1 MHAHAGDAAHL
12 LKALGNEQRLL
23 ILCNLLARPLSVGEL
38 NERLELSQSALSQ
51 HLALLR
57 EGGLVDTRREAQSI
71 FYSLPPGPVTR
82 IMALLQDIYCSVPPA
97 PEDRKPAP
105 RPARDDHVAAN
116 RWPGQL
122 TLLAAFLG
130 ALAIGL
136 SLGLLGSGG
145 SILTVPVLH
154 YLLQQPEQVAIGGSL
169 LVVGL
174 IAAAAC
180 LPYAVARQ
188 VDWRNVLWF
197 GLPGMLG
204 AWLGASLARWVPGPA
219 QLALFAVVMLV
230 AAWRMLRSTP
240 VATGDHKPH
249 PLAIVAGGTAVGA
262 LSGLVGVGGGFLIV
276 PALVLLAGVPMTS
289 AVGTSLAVIAMNSF
303 TGFGKYLQV
312 LEAKGV
318 ALDWRTLLLIAAI
331 GVVGSFAGNR
341 LGRRLPQS
349 SLRRLFGLFLVVMG
363 IFVAADAGP
372 RLLH

>member
-1 MHAHAGDAAHL
+1 M
-12 LKALGNEQRLL
+12 
-23 ILCNLLARPLSVGEL
+23 
-38 NERLELSQSALSQ
+38 
-51 HLALLR
+51 
-57 EGGLVDTRREAQSI
+57 
-71 FYSLPPGPVTR
+71 
-82 IMALLQDIYCSVPPA
+82 
-97 PEDRKPAP
+97 
-105 RPARDDHVAAN
+105 
-116 RWPGQL
+116 
-122 TLLAAFLG
+122 LAALVG
-130 ALAIGL
+130 GLAIGL

-180 LPYAVARQ
+180 VPYAMARQ

-204 AWLGASLARWVPGPA
+204 AWLGASLARWVPGAA

-230 AAWRMLRSTP
+230 AAWRMLRSAP
-240 VATGDHKPH
+240 VTSDDHNKPH
-249 PLAIVAGGTAVGA
+249 RFAIITGGAAVGA

-276 PALVLLAGVPMTS
+276 PALVLLAGVPMSS

-331 GVVGSFAGNR
+331 GMVGSLAGNR

-349 SLRRLFGLFLVVMG
+349 SLRRLFGIFLVVMG
-363 IFVAADAGP
+363 LFVAADAGP
-372 RLLH
+372 RLMH

>member
-1 MHAHAGDAAHL
+1 M
-12 LKALGNEQRLL
+12 
-23 ILCNLLARPLSVGEL
+23 
-38 NERLELSQSALSQ
+38 
-51 HLALLR
+51 
-57 EGGLVDTRREAQSI
+57 
-71 FYSLPPGPVTR
+71 
-82 IMALLQDIYCSVPPA
+82 
-97 PEDRKPAP
+97 
-105 RPARDDHVAAN
+105 
-116 RWPGQL
+116 
-122 TLLAAFLG
+122 LAALLG

-154 YLLQQPEQVAIGGSL
+154 YLLQQPEQIAIRGSL

-180 LPYAVARQ
+180 VPYAMARQ

-204 AWLGASLARWVPGPA
+204 ASLARWVPGAA

-230 AAWRMLRSTP
+230 AAWRMLRSAP
-240 VATGDHKPH
+240 VTSDDHKPH
-249 PLAIVAGGTAVGA
+249 RFAIVTGGATVGA

-276 PALVLLAGVPMTS
+276 PALVLLAGVPMSS

-303 TGFGKYLQV
+303 TGFGKYPQV

-331 GVVGSFAGNR
+331 GMAGSLAGNR
-341 LGRRLPQS
+341 LGQRLPQS
-349 SLRRLFGLFLVVMG
+349 SLRRLFGIFLVVMG
-363 IFVAADAGP
+363 LFVAADAGP
-372 RLLH
+372 SLLH

>member
-1 MHAHAGDAAHL
+1 M
-12 LKALGNEQRLL
+12 
-23 ILCNLLARPLSVGEL
+23 
-38 NERLELSQSALSQ
+38 
-51 HLALLR
+51 
-57 EGGLVDTRREAQSI
+57 
-71 FYSLPPGPVTR
+71 
-82 IMALLQDIYCSVPPA
+82 
-97 PEDRKPAP
+97 
-105 RPARDDHVAAN
+105 
-116 RWPGQL
+116 
-122 TLLAAFLG
+122 LAALLG

-180 LPYAVARQ
+180 VPYAIARQ

-230 AAWRMLRSTP
+230 AAWRMLRSAP
-240 VATGDHKPH
+240 VATGDHRPH
-249 PLAIVAGGTAVGA
+249 PLAIIVGGAAVGA

-289 AVGTSLAVIAMNSF
+289 AVGTSLAIIAMNSF

-331 GVVGSFAGNR
+331 GVVGSLAGNR

-363 IFVAADAGP
+363 LFVAIDAGP
-372 RLLH
+372 RLMH

>member
-1 MHAHAGDAAHL
+1 
-12 LKALGNEQRLL
+12 
-23 ILCNLLARPLSVGEL
+23 
-38 NERLELSQSALSQ
+38 
-51 HLALLR
+51 
-57 EGGLVDTRREAQSI
+57 
-71 FYSLPPGPVTR
+71 
-82 IMALLQDIYCSVPPA
+82 
-97 PEDRKPAP
+97 
-105 RPARDDHVAAN
+105 
-116 RWPGQL
+116 
-122 TLLAAFLG
+122 LLAALLG
-130 ALAIGL
+130 AVAIGL

-154 YLLQQPEQVAIGGSL
+154 YLLHQPEQTAIGGSL

-180 LPYAVARQ
+180 LPYALARQ

-204 AWLGASLARWVPGPA
+204 AWLGASLARWVPGAA
-219 QLALFAVVMLV
+219 QLALFSVVMLV
-230 AAWRMLRSTP
+230 AAWRMLRSAP
-240 VATGDHKPH
+240 VATADHRPH
-249 PLAIVAGGTAVGA
+249 PFAIIAGGAAVGA

-331 GVVGSFAGNR
+331 GVVGSLAGNR

-349 SLRRLFGLFLVVMG
+349 SLRRLFGIFLVVMG
-363 IFVAADAGP
+363 LFVAADAGP
-372 RLLH
+372 RLMH